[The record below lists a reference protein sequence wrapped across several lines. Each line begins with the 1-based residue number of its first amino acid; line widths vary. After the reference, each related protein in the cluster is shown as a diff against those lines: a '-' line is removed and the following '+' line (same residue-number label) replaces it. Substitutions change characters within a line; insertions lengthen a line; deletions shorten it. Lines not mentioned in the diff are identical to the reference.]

1 MKFYSNYNFSMC
13 KFALIPKINCKHRRS
28 RDYKMLMLRLL
39 YQTKCRCYYCSVIL
53 QLLW

>member
-28 RDYKMLMLRLL
+28 RDYKMLMLRDF
-39 YQTKCRCYYCSVIL
+39 YIRQNAGVTTA
-53 QLLW
+53 Q